1 MLFGRRKVVDKAIRN
16 DDGTTTVEM
25 HNPTKVEMTSDGK
38 VGVNL
43 FDKEV
48 VRGKTVG
55 TEKEVTID
63 LKSLLHRKKK

>member
-25 HNPTKVEMTSDGK
+25 HDPTKVEMTSDGK

-63 LKSLLHRKKK
+63 LKSLLHQKKK

>member
-1 MLFGRRKVVDKAIRN
+1 MLFGRRKVVDKVTQN

-25 HNPTKVEMTSDGK
+25 HDPTKVEMTTDGK

-48 VRGKTVG
+48 VKGKTVG
-55 TEKEVTID
+55 TAKEVSID
-63 LKSLLHRKKK
+63 LKSLFRRKKK

>member
-16 DDGTTTVEM
+16 DDGITTVEM
-25 HNPTKVEMTSDGK
+25 HDPTKVEMTSDGK

>member
-1 MLFGRRKVVDKAIRN
+1 MLFGRRKVVDKVTQN

-25 HNPTKVEMTSDGK
+25 HDPTKVEMTTDGK

-43 FDKEV
+43 FDKGV
-48 VRGKTVG
+48 VKGKTVG

-63 LKSLLHRKKK
+63 LKSLFRRKKK

>member
-25 HNPTKVEMTSDGK
+25 HDPTKVEMTSDGK
-38 VGVNL
+38 VDVNL

-55 TEKEVTID
+55 AEKEVTID

>member
-25 HNPTKVEMTSDGK
+25 HDPTKVEMTSDGK

-63 LKSLLHRKKK
+63 LKSLLHRKEK

>member
-1 MLFGRRKVVDKAIRN
+1 MLFGRRRVVDKVTQN

-25 HNPTKVEMTSDGK
+25 HDPTKVEMTTDGK

-48 VRGKTVG
+48 VKGKTVG
-55 TEKEVTID
+55 PEKEVTID
-63 LKSLLHRKKK
+63 LKSLFRRKKK

>member
-25 HNPTKVEMTSDGK
+25 HDPTKVEMTSDGK

-48 VRGKTVG
+48 GRGKTVG

>member
-25 HNPTKVEMTSDGK
+25 HDPTKVEMTSDGK
-38 VGVNL
+38 AGVNL

>member
-38 VGVNL
+38 VDVNL

>member
-25 HNPTKVEMTSDGK
+25 HDPTKVEMTSDGK

>member
-1 MLFGRRKVVDKAIRN
+1 MLFGRRKVVDKVTQN

-25 HNPTKVEMTSDGK
+25 HNPTKVEMTTDGK
-38 VGVNL
+38 VGVNF

-48 VRGKTVG
+48 VKGKTVG

-63 LKSLLHRKKK
+63 LKSLFRRKKK

>member
-1 MLFGRRKVVDKAIRN
+1 MFGRRKVVDKAIRN

-25 HNPTKVEMTSDGK
+25 HDPTKVEMTSDGK

>member
-25 HNPTKVEMTSDGK
+25 HDPTKVEMTSDGK
-38 VGVNL
+38 VDVNL

>member
-1 MLFGRRKVVDKAIRN
+1 MLFGRRQVVDQALRN

-25 HNPTKVEMTSDGK
+25 HDPTKVEMTSDGK

>member
-16 DDGTTTVEM
+16 DDETTTVEM
-25 HNPTKVEMTSDGK
+25 HDPTKVEMTSDGK
-38 VGVNL
+38 VDVNL

>member
-1 MLFGRRKVVDKAIRN
+1 MLFGRRKVVDKVTQN

-25 HNPTKVEMTSDGK
+25 HDPTKVEMTTDGK

-48 VRGKTVG
+48 VKGQTVG
-55 TEKEVTID
+55 TEKEVSID
-63 LKSLLHRKKK
+63 LKSLFRRKKK

>member
-1 MLFGRRKVVDKAIRN
+1 MLFGRRKVVDKVTQN
-16 DDGTTTVEM
+16 DDGTTIVEM
-25 HNPTKVEMTSDGK
+25 HDPTKVEMTTDGK

-48 VRGKTVG
+48 VKGKTVG

-63 LKSLLHRKKK
+63 LKSLFRRKKK